1 MENILTVSV
10 LVFQGEK
17 VLFMKSSQGDRDRLS
32 LPGGKLKND
41 ENIEECSIREVKET
55 AQIKI
60 DLDKKLS
67 GVITRRNMQGNLLVT
82 FIFLA
87 ETSDEI
93 HSDNAVFI
101 PYKDIENYT
110 EISEFS
116 KLIIQK
122 LNASSLLGIDRSEIM
137 DAHGREYLMYFQ
149 S

>member
-17 VLFMKSSQGDRDRLS
+17 VLFVKSSQGGRDRLS

-41 ENIEECSIREVKET
+41 ENIEECGIREVIET
-55 AQIKI
+55 VGAKI

-67 GVITRRNMQGNLLVT
+67 GVITRRNRQGNLLVT

-93 HSDNAVFI
+93 HSDNAFFI

-110 EISEFS
+110 EVSEFS
-116 KLIIQK
+116 KLIVQK

-137 DAHGREYLMYFQ
+137 DAEGRNYLMYF
-149 S
+149 